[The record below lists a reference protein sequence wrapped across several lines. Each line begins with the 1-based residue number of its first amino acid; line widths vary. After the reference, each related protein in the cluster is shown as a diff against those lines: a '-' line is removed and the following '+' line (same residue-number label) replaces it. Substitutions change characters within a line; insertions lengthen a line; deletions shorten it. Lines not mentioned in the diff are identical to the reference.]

1 MILKLIL
8 PFLIFFIIGLARIYL
23 TKVLPSKQNKR
34 SEQMLSCSAC
44 GTFVHESLVVK
55 KRGDSFCSEDCSM
68 S

>member
-8 PFLIFFIIGLARIYL
+8 PFLIFLIIGLVRIYL
-23 TKVLPSKQNKR
+23 TKVLPSKRNKR

-55 KRGDSFCSEDCSM
+55 KNGDSFCSEDCSM